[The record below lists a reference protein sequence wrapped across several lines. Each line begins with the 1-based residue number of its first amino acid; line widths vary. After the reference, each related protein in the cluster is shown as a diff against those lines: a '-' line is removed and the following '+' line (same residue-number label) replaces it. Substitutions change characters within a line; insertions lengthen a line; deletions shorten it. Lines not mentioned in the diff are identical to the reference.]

1 MSTDERR
8 RFARV
13 HFDAEADL
21 RQGSTRWRVPVLD
34 LSLHGLLL
42 QRPDNWSGKV
52 DETFQATIELGA
64 DIEVVMEVRLARDGD
79 KHLAFKCEH
88 LDVDSMSHLRR
99 LLELN
104 LGDASLLERELATLI
119 DIHS

>member
-1 MSTDERR
+1 MSNEERR

-21 RQGSTRWRVPVLD
+21 RQGSQLWRVPVVD

-42 QRPDNWSGKV
+42 QRPDDWAGST
-52 DETFQATIELGA
+52 DDTFQATIELGS
-64 DIEVVMEVRLARDGD
+64 DIEMVLEVRLARAGQQ
-79 KHLAFKCEH
+79 HLAFSCEH

-119 DIHS
+119 EVHG